1 MLLLLK
7 AELCSQEL
15 LKDNWILGCGQRD
28 NISWKKIP
36 REEFTLKCF

>member
-1 MLLLLK
+1 MSVLLK

-28 NISWKKIP
+28 NISWGKKILGKNLP
-36 REEFTLKCF
+36 